1 MYRYLP
7 VVIGVALLPALVL
20 AAPKGTAS
28 KSKAAASKG
37 CPYETAR
44 CAGCPEHTKKAVTVK
59 QPSTTK
65 TSGTAT
71 TSTAARTVRLRCE
84 DGKVRVIDVA
94 KATKSGSYAD
104 YKGKRYYFGCPDCLP
119 AFKKDPAGYAK
130 KHPGFPI
137 PQSGKAKAAR

>member
-7 VVIGVALLPALVL
+7 MAVGMALLPALVF
-20 AAPKGTAS
+20 AAPKDTAS
-28 KSKAAASKG
+28 KNKAAAKQG
-37 CPYETAR
+37 CPYEAAR
-44 CAGCPEHTKKAVTVK
+44 CAGCPEHAKKADAAK
-59 QPSTTK
+59 QASAAKTPAAAST
-65 TSGTAT
+65 SAT
-71 TSTAARTVRLRCE
+71 PRTVRLRCE
-84 DGKVRVIDVA
+84 DGTIRIIDVA